1 MRIDATTT
9 WRYVSSSLRITLI
22 RAYKLATACNKI
34 CFLVSS
40 SGRLGS
46 FAVTLS
52 LPYRVILVWCGNA
65 ILQRRPLE
73 TARLRRALHT
83 CCANM
88 QAHYDRW
95 YQRRYQSSP
104 SPSLSLSLSISLSF
118 RDSYPFASCTPNAV
132 LISYEI
138 PSANDVRYKNSC
150 TVIIEQIVEDVLR
163 S

>member
-1 MRIDATTT
+1 MQRRT

-52 LPYRVILVWCGNA
+52 LLYRVILVWCGNA
-65 ILQRRPLE
+65 ILQRKPLE
-73 TARLRRALHT
+73 TARLRRAMHT

-88 QAHYDRW
+88 QAHYDHW
-95 YQRRYQSSP
+95 YQQRYQSSP
-104 SPSLSLSLSISLSF
+104 SPLPPLTLFPHPLALSHPSAYSISCIL
-118 RDSYPFASCTPNAV
+118 NAA

-138 PSANDVRYKNSC
+138 PLTNDVRYTDSY
-150 TVIIEQIVEDVLR
+150 TVIMERIV
-163 S
+163 

>member
-104 SPSLSLSLSISLSF
+104 SPLSLSS
-118 RDSYPFASCTPNAV
+118 RGSYSFASYTPNAV

-138 PSANDVRYKNSC
+138 PSANDVRYKDSC
-150 TVIIEQIVEDVLR
+150 TVIIEQIV
-163 S
+163 